1 MEYLIGATRLIEMK
15 QTDILEDL
23 LSLSVYS
30 FMLSIA
36 NLFKSGQNIHF
47 TSCFIQ
53 NPISYY
59 YYYYLSSPQVPSIY
73 NFSYTLIYSSPL

>member
-1 MEYLIGATRLIEMK
+1 MEMK
-15 QTDILEDL
+15 QIGISESSL
-23 LSLSVYS
+23 LFFVYS